1 MNIILYKI
9 YRFFELHIGW
19 FFVNG
24 HKREHWNNYLREKY
38 KDDFNT

>member
-19 FFVNG
+19 FFING
-24 HKREHWNNYLREKY
+24 QKREQWDQYLREKY
-38 KDDFNT
+38 EDDFNT